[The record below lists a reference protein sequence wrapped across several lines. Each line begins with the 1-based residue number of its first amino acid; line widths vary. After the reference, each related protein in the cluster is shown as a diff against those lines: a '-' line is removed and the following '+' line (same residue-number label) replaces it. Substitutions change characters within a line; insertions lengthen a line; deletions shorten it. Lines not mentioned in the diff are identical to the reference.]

1 MTPSVSGIEP
11 AAARPLSSLVTP
23 TEQGIASRVLVRTAG
38 GTVTLFAFDAG
49 QDVSTHTTAFEALAL
64 IQEGALM
71 LTIGD
76 ATVRATAG
84 TVVRLPANV
93 PHAVS
98 APEPA
103 RMLLVMFRTEAPADQ

>member
-1 MTPSVSGIEP
+1 M
-11 AAARPLSSLVTP
+11 
-23 TEQGIASRVLVRTAG
+23 
-38 GTVTLFAFDAG
+38 TLFAFDAG
-49 QDVSTHTTAFEALAL
+49 QDISTHTTAFEAVAL
-64 IQEGALM
+64 VLEGALM

-76 ATVRATAG
+76 AVVRATAG

-103 RMLLVMFRTEAPADQ
+103 RMRLVMFRTDAAPAKSDV